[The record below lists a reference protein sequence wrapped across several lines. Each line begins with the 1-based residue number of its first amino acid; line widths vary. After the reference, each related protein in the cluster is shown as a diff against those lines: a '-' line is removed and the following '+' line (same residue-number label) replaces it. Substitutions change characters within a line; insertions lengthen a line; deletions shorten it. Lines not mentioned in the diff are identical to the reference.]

1 MTDKKL
7 EAFNKVQFNLLFDSS
22 VKTLM
27 QYNIIMKY
35 EDTDT
40 KTKVFTD
47 QEIPKKPSG
56 CQVRYLLRISYIR
69 KQTCAIFKEVI
80 KIEKKK
86 KSAKTNKENIY
97 WMEPKVFLS
106 I

>member
-1 MTDKKL
+1 MVIWPNTSVNKNNFHIASTYQVSLVWLVTDKKL

-22 VKTLM
+22 VKTLK

-56 CQVRYLLRISYIR
+56 CQVRYLLRISYISR
-69 KQTCAIFKEVI
+69 HVQFSKR
-80 KIEKKK
+80 
-86 KSAKTNKENIY
+86 
-97 WMEPKVFLS
+97 
-106 I
+106 